1 MRNFSE
7 KEIDKYIKFVD
18 EEMIDISEIQG
29 QCHICGKPL
38 KDLKL
43 PKGPEKK
50 VVCYNDLDVFI
61 ETIEELEEENLL

>member
-7 KEIDKYIKFVD
+7 KEIEKYIQFVD
-18 EEMIDISEIQG
+18 ENMIDISEIQG
-29 QCHICGKPL
+29 QCHMCGKTL

-50 VVCYNDLDVFI
+50 VVCLNDLNIFI